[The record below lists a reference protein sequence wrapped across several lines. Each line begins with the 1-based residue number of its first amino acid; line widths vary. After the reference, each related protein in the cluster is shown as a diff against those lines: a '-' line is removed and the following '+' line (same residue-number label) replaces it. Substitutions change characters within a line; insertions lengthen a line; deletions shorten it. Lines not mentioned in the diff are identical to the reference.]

1 MPHQPVREATG
12 VAWAR
17 EGTPVQEEQTWQQ
30 LLRDALAVL
39 AEAPEEQVRINGP
52 GCVACDLL
60 NDFDHARTVALGN
73 APSHS
78 EEQRGLLDRI
88 DGVMCGMQQPDFEC
102 FSNDVVRRP
111 VWQHLRK
118 LAVEALHAFGWERAA
133 VRPFVEV
140 KPGVWRRPLSI

>member
-1 MPHQPVREATG
+1 MPRQPVREATG

-17 EGTPVQEEQTWQQ
+17 EDTPVQEEQTWQQ

-73 APSHS
+73 ARSLS

-102 FSNDVVRRP
+102 FSNDVVR
-111 VWQHLRK
+111 
-118 LAVEALHAFGWERAA
+118 
-133 VRPFVEV
+133 
-140 KPGVWRRPLSI
+140 